1 VVINPK
7 TIIGQ
12 WVKIYP
18 GVTISRADV
27 RRPLE
32 GSIFGEIVVKDN
44 IVLSPMIRTLRADNV
59 LLAGHWVVVGT
70 NAILLQPS
78 GEVDI
83 WVGVPA
89 ELVGQQ
95 VGVE

>member
-1 VVINPK
+1 MVIHPK
-7 TIIGQ
+7 IIIGQ
-12 WVKIYP
+12 RVKIYP
-18 GVTISRADV
+18 GVTLSRADV
-27 RRPLE
+27 RRLLE
-32 GSIFGEIVVKDN
+32 ESLFGEIVVKDN

-59 LLAGHWVVVGT
+59 LLAGQRVVVGM

-89 ELVGQQ
+89 ELFGQQ

>member
-1 VVINPK
+1 VVIHPK
-7 TIIGQ
+7 IIIGQ
-12 WVKIYP
+12 RVKIYP
-18 GVTISRADV
+18 GVTLSRADV
-27 RRPLE
+27 RRLLE
-32 GSIFGEIVVKDN
+32 ESLFGEIVVKDN

-59 LLAGHWVVVGT
+59 LLAGQRVVVGT

>member
-1 VVINPK
+1 VVIHPK

-12 WVKIYP
+12 RVKIYP
-18 GVTISRADV
+18 GVTLSRADV
-27 RRPLE
+27 RRLLE
-32 GSIFGEIVVKDN
+32 ESLFGEIVVKDN

-59 LLAGHWVVVGT
+59 LLAGQRVVVGR

-78 GEVDI
+78 GEVDV

-95 VGVE
+95 AGVE